1 MITSHSGNEEIFN
14 YLNLL
19 TIFKMFALIITMTYS
34 GISLKSPSAIQ
45 DIRGFLTILATEIL
59 FVFVYTV
66 FFLFYEILP
75 LLRKEAGDRLY
86 SLSAYYVSMVV
97 LMVDTLKFK

>member
-1 MITSHSGNEEIFN
+1 MITSDNDNEEIFN

-19 TIFKMFALIITMTYS
+19 TVFKMFALIITMTYS
-34 GISLKSPSAIQ
+34 KISLKSPSAIQ

-86 SLSAYYVSMVV
+86 SLSAYYVSMVL
-97 LMVDTLKFK
+97 LMVL